1 MIKVTTTIFDT
12 STTIDFNKFQYA
24 LKAKSPK
31 GFLDWSYK
39 PFFNMRLNEGEN
51 RGSLTELDTEK
62 LNFSLTAP
70 VEMTPQQSYD
80 GSINLIINDKRNP
93 PRLINSRFTVREKN
107 TYERVDRL
115 GENDTNIYD
124 VNKFQLQTSLQKL
137 YSLIPVVQF
146 NGETPS
152 GNLRVGNYI
161 FYFAYCDA
169 DENETDIVAESG
181 IVSIFKGQ
189 NKSPNSIDGG
199 FRDENSYKS
208 ISFTLKNIDSEYSY
222 IKVYYVRYSA
232 DMNQH
237 RVLNSYKIQQKYQVK
252 DNKCNILITGLEYA
266 QEISEDDINIQYSNI
281 STAGAQAVV
290 QNRLFLGNIEQVD
303 PLYRD
308 LQDVSLRILPSYSKV
323 ESDKLIGDVD
333 YRYCDYSILQEN
345 YEYYNSNNIYNY
357 VGYHPGEIYRIGIV
371 YMMNDNSLSPVYN
384 IRGRNGIP
392 MYSQEGDFYQN
403 IPLYQDKS
411 TTDGENVRRYID
423 CIDETSY
430 EFIDRS
436 NNENSKG
443 VIRII
448 DNDCLEVYSLKLQ
461 ISDEVLEYLKGKV
474 KGFFFVRQKRIPTIL
489 GQALLLPI
497 EKNSS
502 LPLIPYNE
510 KTDIIEGLMDKD
522 RLLTQEYKQRIL
534 EVASGRNSN
543 QGCLIFP
550 EFELDQPYYNTL
562 FTGGEFLVKE
572 AYYNNS
578 SNKVSRDDLNERH
591 YYVSRNSSI
600 SPTSYRKSRLIQV
613 ADNLKLCGI
622 DDYKFSARAGEAE
635 EGFRYEKTNA
645 DTESKDSY
653 NYVRGSFGPYVG
665 MVSKSKLEFGKIVDV
680 FIPGYSESAYNNYF
694 KIRYQDVSPYYAIS
708 DRQNFTTK
716 QSFEQDIYRGDSY
729 ICNFTHRLNR
739 NFQDPTAPLNDK
751 IVDKKT
757 WKDNFDVSD
766 GVVKKENFD
775 KINLGDLNAIKLGSW
790 ITFKVRCSKNLSI
803 RSNDSSIV
811 DEVALFGHSRS
822 FYPLSPMSPDGT
834 FKIPESNVYN
844 DAFANTL
851 GVKQYIL
858 LPDVPYLKDKF
869 QTRIF
874 YSDIYVND
882 AYINGYRRFLSNAY
896 RDYESQYG
904 GIVKLLPFNRD
915 LICVFE
921 HGIVKLA
928 INQQTPISQNPE
940 EPVFVGSDNVLP
952 ENMVVISD
960 TIGSQWKDSVI
971 KTDTCIYGVDTHAK
985 KIWRFSQNG
994 LESLSDFKFQ
1004 QFLNNNITLLENE
1017 TTPYIGIRNIKTHYN
1032 RAKGDIMFTY
1042 YDDLNGFEEK
1052 VWNLCYNE
1060 KIQRWSTFYSWVPAF
1075 SVNLYNNYFS
1085 FDRNTS
1091 KYMAKLGI
1099 SWSKSN
1105 DSTGIVLDK
1114 DEEAPLLDKGSL
1126 TLGLK
1131 DVEYPQVKG
1140 ITVDKKYDPVRDIY
1154 GFYKYYHIEKQ
1165 GDDSVLVIDDAE
1177 SIISIMEKYKMPVA
1191 LFNITCQIIL
1201 NKDVT
1206 SSTLDDLVTSYNG
1219 YKNYNADLFS
1229 QTVALTTEQ
1238 IYNAR
1243 KQEELQGLN
1252 LSSWFWSHGKTGLFD
1267 IKDKILPTKWYEWQ
1281 HPFEFEFVVN
1291 ANVDQHKIFDSLEI
1305 ISNNAEPESFHYEI
1319 TGDCYEFAEDK
1330 KNMYIRQEATKE
1342 LYQYNGTDITFDENY
1357 KKMESNH
1364 RNIIV
1369 KEWENIDGPW
1379 EKLKNSYD
1387 RSTILPLYY
1396 SRQDKIN
1403 TIEDY
1408 YHRKGGKDTTRFAAM
1423 SGSEILKNSRG
1434 DTYSIWSHA
1443 QAVDIKDKGGRLR
1456 GNMQYKENKWY
1467 AQINPINIRQCN
1479 ESDWGNDTGPL
1490 TWLKGTSDTIPVEVS
1505 QSPLPDEML
1514 EKGSFNIP
1522 EDVPSSFY
1530 EGNDKKTTAKR
1541 GIVMWDPQ
1549 HVVQSEAKIKDKWIK
1564 IRIRYSGEKL
1574 AVIHSVQTLFSISK
1588 S

>member
-1 MIKVTTTIFDT
+1 MIQVETKEFATDKLV
-12 STTIDFNKFQYA
+12 DFKKFQYA

-39 PFFNMRLNEGEN
+39 PFFNMRLTEGSD
-51 RGSLTELDTEK
+51 RGSLTELDTDK
-62 LNFSLTAP
+62 LNFSLTSP
-70 VEMTPQQSYD
+70 VDMIPQQSYD
-80 GSINLIINDKRNP
+80 GSVNLIINDKRNP

-124 VNKFQLQTSLQKL
+124 VDKFQLQTSLQKL
-137 YSLIPVVQF
+137 YSLIPVVKF

-152 GNLRVGNYI
+152 GDLKVGNYI
-161 FYFAYCDA
+161 FYFTYCDA

-181 IVSIFKGQ
+181 VVSIFKGQ
-189 NKSPNSIDGG
+189 NGSPNSIDGG

-208 ISFTLKNIDSEYSY
+208 VSFTLKNIDSEYSY

-237 RVLNSYKIQQKYQVK
+237 RVLNAYKIQQKYQVR

-281 STAGAQAVV
+281 STAGSQAVV

-308 LQDVSLRILPSYSKV
+308 LQDVSLRILPCYQKTTRS
-323 ESDKLIGDVD
+323 ELIGDVN

-357 VGYHPGEIYRIGIV
+357 VGYYPGEIYRIGIV
-371 YMMNDNSLSPVYN
+371 YIMNDNSLSPVYN
-384 IRGRNGIP
+384 IRGRNEIP
-392 MYSQEGDFYQN
+392 EYSDTEDYYQD
-403 IPLYQDKS
+403 IPLFQDNS
-411 TTDGENVRRYID
+411 TSDEELRRYID

-430 EFIDRS
+430 EFIDRP

-443 VIRII
+443 VIRIV
-448 DNDCLEVYSLKLQ
+448 DDDSLDVYSLKFK
-461 ISDEVLEYLKGKV
+461 ISDEVLQYLKGKV
-474 KGFFFVRQKRIPTIL
+474 KGFFFVRQKRIPTVL

-502 LPLIPYNE
+502 LPLLPYGE
-510 KTDIIEGLMDKD
+510 GTDIIEGIMGED
-522 RLLTQEYKQRIL
+522 RILTQEYKYRIL
-534 EVASGRNSN
+534 TVMSNRNDN

-562 FTGGEFLVKE
+562 FTGGEFLVKT
-572 AYYNNS
+572 APYNNNT
-578 SNKVSRDDLNERH
+578 NKVTRDSLNERH
-591 YYVSRNSSI
+591 YYINRDTVTPSI
-600 SPTSYRKSRLIQV
+600 SYKKSQLIQV
-613 ADNLKLCGI
+613 ADNLKLCAI

-645 DTESKDSY
+645 DTESEEAY

-665 MVSKSKLEFGKIVDV
+665 IVSKSKLEFGKIVDV

-708 DRQNFTTK
+708 DRQNFDTIA
-716 QSFEQDIYRGDSY
+716 SFEKNVYRGDSY

-751 IVDKKT
+751 IVDKNT
-757 WKDNFDVSD
+757 WVENFEVSD

-790 ITFKVRCSKNLSI
+790 ITFKVRCSKNISI
-803 RSNDSSIV
+803 RSNDASIT
-811 DEVALFGHSRS
+811 DEMALFGHPRS
-822 FYPLSPMSPDGT
+822 FFPLSPMSAEGT

-844 DAFANTL
+844 DAFASTL

-882 AYINGYRRFLSNAY
+882 AYINGYRRFLGNAY

-915 LICVFE
+915 LVCVFE

-940 EPVFVGSDNVLP
+940 EPVFVNSNNVLP
-952 ENMVVISD
+952 ENMIVISD
-960 TIGSQWKDSVI
+960 TIGSQWKDSII
-971 KTDTCIYGVDTHAK
+971 KTDAYIYGVDTHAK

-994 LESLSDFKFQ
+994 LESLSDFAFQ
-1004 QFLNNNITLLENE
+1004 QFLNNNITLSENE

-1032 RAKGDIMFTY
+1032 RAKGDVMFTY

-1052 VWNLCYNE
+1052 AWNLCYNE
-1060 KIQRWSTFYSWVPAF
+1060 KLGKWITFYSWIPAF
-1075 SVNLYNNYFS
+1075 SVNLYNNYFT

-1091 KYMAKLGI
+1091 KYIAKLGV
-1099 SWSKSN
+1099 SWQNSN
-1105 DSTGIVLDK
+1105 DSTGIVLAQKQPDP
-1114 DEEAPLLDKGSL
+1114 ETLIPLIEAPFINEGTFQLL
-1126 TLGLK
+1126 LK
-1131 DVEYPQVKG
+1131 DVQLPDASG
-1140 ITVDKKYDPVRDIY
+1140 ITIKYKYTPNRDIY
-1154 GFYKYYHIEKQ
+1154 GFYKDDNDCCYKIEE
-1165 GDDSVLVIDDAE
+1165 DSL
-1177 SIISIMEKYKMPVA
+1177 IITNATKMEQIMERYKMPVA
-1191 LFNITCQIIL
+1191 LLNVSCQVIL
-1201 NKDVT
+1201 EYDANYGTLKD
-1206 SSTLDDLVTSYNG
+1206 LATSYDG
-1219 YKNYNADLFS
+1219 YKNYNADLFN
-1229 QTVALTTEQ
+1229 QTIALTTQQ
-1238 IYNAR
+1238 IYEAR
-1243 KQEELQGLN
+1243 TAEELEGLN

-1267 IKDKILPTKWYEWQ
+1267 VKDTILPSKWYGQ
-1281 HPFEFEFVVN
+1281 NHPFEFEFVVN

-1305 ISNNAEPESFHYEI
+1305 ISNNAAPESFHYEI
-1319 TGDCYEFAEDK
+1319 VGDCFEFAKDK

-1342 LYQYNGTDITFDENY
+1342 LYQYNGTDITFDRDY
-1357 KKMESNH
+1357 T
-1364 RNIIV
+1364 
-1369 KEWENIDGPW
+1369 
-1379 EKLKNSYD
+1379 KLKSFHRKIND
-1387 RSTILPLYY
+1387 KMFEKSTLLPLYY
-1396 SRQDKIN
+1396 SRQDRIN
-1403 TIEDY
+1403 TVEDY
-1408 YHRKGGKDTTRFAAM
+1408 YHGKEGFPTKDFSNLAGG
-1423 SGSEILKNSRG
+1423 EILKNSRNNE
-1434 DTYSIWSHA
+1434 YSIWNHA
-1443 QAVDIKDKGGRLR
+1443 KAVDLQDKGRLR
-1456 GNMQYKENKWY
+1456 GNMHYREDKWY
-1467 AQINPINIRQCN
+1467 VQINPLNIRQNN
-1479 ESDWGNDTGPL
+1479 EPEWGFGEWVN
-1490 TWLKGTSDTIPVEVS
+1490 GTSDVIPVEVS
-1505 QSPLPDEML
+1505 QAPLPDEIL
-1514 EKGSFNIP
+1514 QKETFNIP
-1522 EDVPSSFY
+1522 NDIPPSFKY
-1530 EGNDKKTTAKR
+1530 NDQTGTAER
-1541 GIVMWDPQ
+1541 GITIWNPNSVS
-1549 HVVQSEAKIKDKWIK
+1549 QSEVKMKDKWIK
-1564 IRIRYSGEKL
+1564 IRVRYFWDETKGEEGKL
-1574 AVIHSVQTLFSISK
+1574 AIIHSIQTLFSISK

>member
-1 MIKVTTTIFDT
+1 MIKVTTTKFNT
-12 STTIDFNKFQYA
+12 ETTIDFKKFQYA

-70 VEMTPQQSYD
+70 VDMIPQQSYD
-80 GSINLIINDKRNP
+80 GSVNLIINDKRNP

-124 VNKFQLQTSLQKL
+124 VDKFQLQTSLQKL

-146 NGETPS
+146 NGETTS
-152 GNLRVGNYI
+152 GNLKVGNYI

-181 IVSIFKGQ
+181 VVSIFKGQ

-208 ISFTLKNIDSEYSY
+208 VSFTLKNIDYEYSY

-237 RVLNSYKIQQKYQVK
+237 RVLNAYKIQQKYQVK
-252 DNKCNILITGLEYA
+252 DNKCNLLITGLEYA

-281 STAGAQAVV
+281 STAGSQAVV
-290 QNRLFLGNIEQVD
+290 QNRLFLGNIEQID
-303 PLYRD
+303 PLYKD
-308 LQDVSLRILPSYSKV
+308 LQDVSLRILPSFQKIKRN
-323 ESDKLIGDVD
+323 ELIGDID
-333 YRYCDYSILQEN
+333 YRYCDYSVLQEN

-357 VGYHPGEIYRIGIV
+357 VGYHPGEIYRVGIV

-392 MYSQEGDFYQN
+392 EYSDEGDFYQN
-403 IPLYQDKS
+403 ISLYQNEN
-411 TTDGENVRRYID
+411 TTDEDKVRKYID

-430 EFIDRS
+430 EFIGRPG
-436 NNENSKG
+436 NENSKG
-443 VIRII
+443 VIRIVDDDSLDI
-448 DNDCLEVYSLKLQ
+448 YSLRFK
-461 ISDEVLEYLKGKV
+461 ISDEVLQYLKDKV

-497 EKNSS
+497 EENSS
-502 LPLIPYNE
+502 LPLIPYGD
-510 KTDIIEGLMDKD
+510 KTDLIEGLMDKD
-522 RLLTQEYKQRIL
+522 KLLTHEYKQRIL
-534 EVASGRNSN
+534 EIPSGRNNN

-572 AYYNNS
+572 AYYNNGT
-578 SNKVSRDDLNERH
+578 NKVIRDDLNERH
-591 YYVSRNSSI
+591 YYVNRNSTI
-600 SPTSYRKSRLIQV
+600 SPISYQKSRLIQV

-645 DTESKDSY
+645 DTESEDAY
-653 NYVRGSFGPYVG
+653 NYIRGSFGPYVG
-665 MVSKSKLEFGKIVDV
+665 IVSKNKLEFGKVVEV
-680 FIPGYSESAYNNYF
+680 FIPGYSEAAYNNYF
-694 KIRYQDVSPYYAIS
+694 KIRYQDVAPYYAIS
-708 DRQNFTTK
+708 DRQNFDTIQT
-716 QSFEQDIYRGDSY
+716 FERNIYRGDSY

-751 IVDKKT
+751 IVDKNT
-757 WKDNFDVSD
+757 WKDNFEVSD
-766 GVVKKENFD
+766 GVVKKENFE

-803 RSNDSSIV
+803 RSNDSSIT
-811 DEVALFGHSRS
+811 DEVALFGHPRS
-822 FYPLSPMSPDGT
+822 FYPLSPMSAEGT
-834 FKIPESNVYN
+834 FKIPESNAYN
-844 DAFANTL
+844 DAFASTL
-851 GVKQYIL
+851 GVKQYIS

-882 AYINGYRRFLSNAY
+882 AYVNGYRRFLSNAY

-915 LICVFE
+915 LVCIFE

-928 INQQTPISQNPE
+928 INQQIPISQNPE
-940 EPVFVGSDNVLP
+940 EPVFVNSHNVLP
-952 ENMVVISD
+952 ENMIVISD
-960 TIGSQWKDSVI
+960 TIGSQWKDSII

-985 KIWRFSQNG
+985 KIWRYSQNG

-1017 TTPYIGIRNIKTHYN
+1017 TIPYIGIRNIKTHYN
-1032 RAKGDIMFTY
+1032 RAKGDVMFTY

-1060 KIQRWSTFYSWVPAF
+1060 KIERWTTFYSWIPSF
-1075 SVNLYNNYFS
+1075 SVNLYNNYFT
-1085 FDRNTS
+1085 FDRDTS
-1091 KYMAKLGI
+1091 KYVAKLGV
-1099 SWSKSN
+1099 SWNKSN
-1105 DSTGIVLDK
+1105 DSTGIVLDS
-1114 DEEAPLLDKGSL
+1114 DTQEVPLLDNGTFNL
-1126 TLGLK
+1126 RLK
-1131 DVEYPQVKG
+1131 DVQEPNVKG
-1140 ITVDKKYDPVRDIY
+1140 IDISYKYSSHRDIY
-1154 GFYKYYHIEKQ
+1154 GFYRSDTDKTKNCY
-1165 GDDSVLVIDDAE
+1165 D
-1177 SIISIMEKYKMPVA
+1177 IIGKSLIITKPDRMLEIMEKYKMPVA
-1191 LFNITCQIIL
+1191 LLNISCQVVL
-1201 NKDVT
+1201 KYDAT
-1206 SSTLDDLVTSYNG
+1206 KSTLDNLAVSYNG
-1219 YKNYNADLFS
+1219 YQNYNSDLFS
-1229 QTVALTTEQ
+1229 QTVALTSEQ

-1243 KQEELQGLN
+1243 SQEELQGLN

-1267 IKDKILPTKWYEWQ
+1267 IKDEILPTKWYEHQ
-1281 HPFEFEFVVN
+1281 HPFELEFIVN

-1305 ISNNAEPESFHYEI
+1305 ISNSAEPESFHYEI
-1319 TGDCYEFAEDK
+1319 VGDCFDFAKDK

-1342 LYQYNGTDITFDENY
+1342 LYQYNGTDITFDEGY
-1357 KKMESNH
+1357 SKLQSKH
-1364 RNIIV
+1364 RQMDTGV
-1369 KEWENIDGPW
+1369 F
-1379 EKLKNSYD
+1379 EK
-1387 RSTILPLYY
+1387 STLLPLYY
-1396 SRQDKIN
+1396 SRQDRIN
-1403 TIEDY
+1403 TVEDY
-1408 YHRKGGKDTTRFAAM
+1408 YHEKDGLPTKDFQNLAGG
-1423 SGSEILKNSRG
+1423 EILKNSRNNE
-1434 DTYSIWSHA
+1434 YSIWNHA
-1443 QAVDIKDKGGRLR
+1443 KAVNIQDVGRLR
-1456 GNMQYKENKWY
+1456 GNMHYKEDKWY
-1467 AQINPINIRQCN
+1467 AQINPLNIRQSN
-1479 ESDWGNDTGPL
+1479 EPGWEHG
-1490 TWLKGTSDTIPVEVS
+1490 TWLNGTADVIPVEVS
-1505 QSPLPDEML
+1505 QAPLPNEIL
-1514 EKGSFNIP
+1514 EKKTFNIP
-1522 EDVPSSFY
+1522 DDVPPSFKY
-1530 EGNDKKTTAKR
+1530 NKDTGTADR
-1541 GIVMWDPQ
+1541 GITIWDPTSII
-1549 HVVQSEAKIKDKWIK
+1549 QSETKMKDKWIK
-1564 IRIRYSGEKL
+1564 IRIRYSGTKL
-1574 AVIHSVQTLFSISK
+1574 AIIHSVQTLFSISK

>member
-1 MIKVTTTIFDT
+1 MIKATTTKFNAE
-12 STTIDFNKFQYA
+12 TTIDFNKFQYA

-62 LNFSLTAP
+62 LNFSLTSP
-70 VEMTPQQSYD
+70 VDMIPQQSYD
-80 GSINLIINDKRNP
+80 GSVNLIINDKRNP

-146 NGETPS
+146 NGETTS

-181 IVSIFKGQ
+181 VVSIFKGQ

-237 RVLNSYKIQQKYQVK
+237 RILNAYKIQQKYQVK

-281 STAGAQAVV
+281 STAGSQAVV

-308 LQDVSLRILPSYSKV
+308 LQDVSLRILPSYQKIKGN
-323 ESDKLIGDVD
+323 ELIGDVD
-333 YRYCDYSILQEN
+333 YRYCDYSVLQEN

-357 VGYHPGEIYRIGIV
+357 VGYHPGEIYRVGIV

-392 MYSQEGDFYQN
+392 EHSDTKEYYQN
-403 IPLYQDKS
+403 IPLFQDKS

-443 VIRII
+443 VIRIV
-448 DNDCLEVYSLKLQ
+448 DNDSLDIYSLKFK
-461 ISDEVLEYLKGKV
+461 ISDEVLQYLKGKV

-502 LPLIPYNE
+502 LPLLPYGE

-534 EVASGRNSN
+534 EVTSGRNNN

-562 FTGGEFLVKE
+562 FTGGEFLVRE
-572 AYYNNS
+572 AYYNNAT
-578 SNKVSRDDLNERH
+578 NKIKRDDLNERH
-591 YYVSRNSSI
+591 YYINRDHPSSLI
-600 SPTSYRKSRLIQV
+600 AYQKSRLIQV

-645 DTESKDSY
+645 DTESKDAY
-653 NYVRGSFGPYVG
+653 NYIRGSFGPYVG
-665 MVSKSKLEFGKIVDV
+665 IVSRSKLEFGKIVDI
-680 FIPGYSESAYNNYF
+680 FIPGYSEASYNNYF

-708 DRQNFTTK
+708 DRQNFDTI
-716 QSFEQDIYRGDSY
+716 QSFEQNVYRGDSY

-751 IVDKKT
+751 IVDKNT
-757 WKDNFDVSD
+757 WKDNFDVND

-803 RSNDSSIV
+803 RSNDSSIT
-811 DEVALFGHSRS
+811 DEVALFGHPRS
-822 FYPLSPMSPDGT
+822 FFPLSPMSAEGT

-844 DAFANTL
+844 DAFASTL

-882 AYINGYRRFLSNAY
+882 AYINGYRRFLGNAY

-915 LICVFE
+915 LVCVFE

-940 EPVFVGSDNVLP
+940 EPVFVNSNNVLP
-952 ENMVVISD
+952 ENMIVISD
-960 TIGSQWKDSVI
+960 TIGSQWKDSII

-1017 TTPYIGIRNIKTHYN
+1017 TTPYVGIRNIKTHYN
-1032 RAKGDIMFTY
+1032 RAKGDVMFTY
-1042 YDDLNGFEEK
+1042 YDDLNGFQEK
-1052 VWNLCYNE
+1052 AWNLCYNE
-1060 KIQRWSTFYSWVPAF
+1060 KLQRWVTFYSWIPSF
-1075 SVNLYNNYFS
+1075 SVNLYNNYFT
-1085 FDRNTS
+1085 FDRDTS
-1091 KYMAKLGI
+1091 KYIAKLGV
-1099 SWSKSN
+1099 SWDKSN
-1105 DSTGIVLDK
+1105 NSTGIVLAS
-1114 DEEAPLLDKGSL
+1114 ETQEAPLLDKGNFKLS
-1126 TLGLK
+1126 LK
-1131 DVEYPQVKG
+1131 DVQLPDVKG
-1140 ITVDKKYDPVRDIY
+1140 IEIDYKYTPHRDIY
-1154 GFYKYYHIEKQ
+1154 GFYRGEKDKCYDIN
-1165 GDDSVLVIDDAE
+1165 GKSLVITNPDKMLQ
-1177 SIISIMEKYKMPVA
+1177 IMEKYKMPVA
-1191 LFNITCQIIL
+1191 LLNVSCQVIL
-1201 NKDVT
+1201 KYDT
-1206 SSTLDDLVTSYNG
+1206 TKSTLDNLATSYNG
-1219 YKNYNADLFS
+1219 YQDYNADLFS
-1229 QTVALTTEQ
+1229 QTIALTTEQ

-1267 IKDKILPTKWYEWQ
+1267 IKDKILPSKWYEHN
-1281 HPFEFEFVVN
+1281 HPFEFEFIVN
-1291 ANVDQHKIFDSLEI
+1291 ANVDQHKIFDNLEI
-1305 ISNNAEPESFHYEI
+1305 IGNNAAPESFHYEI
-1319 TGDCYEFAEDK
+1319 VGDCFSFAKDK

-1342 LYQYNGTDITFDENY
+1342 LYQYNGTDIIFDEGY
-1357 KKMESNH
+1357 RKLESKH
-1364 RNIIV
+1364 REMDNGLF
-1369 KEWENIDGPW
+1369 E
-1379 EKLKNSYD
+1379 
-1387 RSTILPLYY
+1387 RSALLPLYY
-1396 SRQDKIN
+1396 SRQDRIN
-1403 TIEDY
+1403 TVEDY
-1408 YHRKGGKDTTRFAAM
+1408 YHGKDGLPTRDFSNLA
-1423 SGSEILKNSRG
+1423 GGEILKNNRSNE
-1434 DTYSIWSHA
+1434 YSIWNHA
-1443 QAVDIKDKGGRLR
+1443 KAVSIQDGGRLR
-1456 GNMQYKENKWY
+1456 GNMHYKEDKWY
-1467 AQINPINIRQCN
+1467 AQINPLNICENN
-1479 ESDWGNDTGPL
+1479 EPGWEKVNWGDG
-1490 TWLKGTSDTIPVEVS
+1490 SSEAVPVELS
-1505 QSPLPDEML
+1505 QAPLPDEIL
-1514 EKGSFNIP
+1514 QVGAFDIP
-1522 EDVPSSFY
+1522 PNF
-1530 EGNDKKTTAKR
+1530 GR
-1541 GIVMWDPQ
+1541 GIVMWNPNN
-1549 HVVQSEAKIKDKWIK
+1549 VFRSETKMKDKWIK
-1564 IRIRYSGEKL
+1564 IRVRYFWDETKGEESKL
-1574 AVIHSVQTLFSISK
+1574 AIIHSVQTLFSISK

>member
-1 MIKVTTTIFDT
+1 MIKATTTKFNAGAT
-12 STTIDFNKFQYA
+12 VEFNKFQYA

-51 RGSLTELDTEK
+51 RGSLTELDTDK
-62 LNFSLTAP
+62 LNFSLTSP
-70 VEMTPQQSYD
+70 VDMIPQQSYD
-80 GSINLIINDKRNP
+80 GSVNLIINDKRNP

-146 NGETPS
+146 NGETTS

-181 IVSIFKGQ
+181 VVSIFKGQ

-237 RVLNSYKIQQKYQVK
+237 RILNAYKIQQKYQVK

-281 STAGAQAVV
+281 STAGSQAVV

-308 LQDVSLRILPSYSKV
+308 LQDVSLRILPSYQKIRGN
-323 ESDKLIGDVD
+323 ELIGDVD
-333 YRYCDYSILQEN
+333 YRYCDYSVLQEN

-357 VGYHPGEIYRIGIV
+357 VGYHPGEIYRVGIV

-392 MYSQEGDFYQN
+392 EYSDTKEYYQN
-403 IPLYQDKS
+403 IPLFQDKS
-411 TTDGENVRRYID
+411 TTDGEDVRRYID

-443 VIRII
+443 VIRIV
-448 DNDCLEVYSLKLQ
+448 DNDCLDVYSLKFK
-461 ISDEVLEYLKGKV
+461 ISDEVLQYLKGKV

-502 LPLIPYNE
+502 LPLLPYGD
-510 KTDIIEGLMDKD
+510 KSDIIEGLMDKD

-534 EVASGRNSN
+534 EVASGRNNN

-562 FTGGEFLVKE
+562 FTGGEFLVRE
-572 AYYNNS
+572 AYYNNAT
-578 SNKVSRDDLNERH
+578 NKIKRDDLNERH
-591 YYVSRNSSI
+591 YYVNRDHPSSLI
-600 SPTSYRKSRLIQV
+600 AYQKSRLIQV

-645 DTESKDSY
+645 DTESKDAY
-653 NYVRGSFGPYVG
+653 NYIRGSFGPYVG
-665 MVSKSKLEFGKIVDV
+665 IVSRSKLEFGKVVDV
-680 FIPGYSESAYNNYF
+680 FIPGYSEAAYNNYF

-708 DRQNFTTK
+708 DRQNFDTI
-716 QSFEQDIYRGDSY
+716 QSFEQNVYRGDSY

-751 IVDKKT
+751 IVDKNT

-803 RSNDSSIV
+803 RSNDSSIT
-811 DEVALFGHSRS
+811 DEVALFGHPRS
-822 FYPLSPMSPDGT
+822 FFPLSPMSAEGT

-844 DAFANTL
+844 DAFASTL

-915 LICVFE
+915 LVCVFE

-940 EPVFVGSDNVLP
+940 EPVFVNSHNVLP
-952 ENMVVISD
+952 ENMIVISD
-960 TIGSQWKDSVI
+960 TIGSQWKDSII

-1017 TTPYIGIRNIKTHYN
+1017 TTPYVGIRNIKTHYN
-1032 RAKGDIMFTY
+1032 RAKGDVMFTY
-1042 YDDLNGFEEK
+1042 YDDLNGFQEK
-1052 VWNLCYNE
+1052 AWNLCYNE
-1060 KIQRWSTFYSWVPAF
+1060 KLQRWVTFYSWIPSF
-1075 SVNLYNNYFS
+1075 SVNLYNNYFT
-1085 FDRNTS
+1085 FDRDTS
-1091 KYMAKLGI
+1091 KYVAKLGV
-1099 SWSKSN
+1099 SWDKSN
-1105 DSTGIVLDK
+1105 DSTGIVLTS
-1114 DEEAPLLDKGSL
+1114 ETQEAPLLDKGNFKL
-1126 TLGLK
+1126 RLK
-1131 DVEYPQVKG
+1131 DVQLPDVKG
-1140 ITVDKKYDPVRDIY
+1140 IEINYKYTPHRDIY
-1154 GFYKYYHIEKQ
+1154 GFYRGEKDKCYDIN
-1165 GDDSVLVIDDAE
+1165 GESLVITNPNKMLQ
-1177 SIISIMEKYKMPVA
+1177 IMEKYKMPVA
-1191 LFNITCQIIL
+1191 LLNVSCQVIL
-1201 NKDVT
+1201 KYDT
-1206 SSTLDDLVTSYNG
+1206 TKSTLDNLATSYNG
-1219 YKNYNADLFS
+1219 YQDYNADLFN
-1229 QTVALTTEQ
+1229 QTIALTTEQ

-1252 LSSWFWSHGKTGLFD
+1252 LSSWFWSHGKTGIFD
-1267 IKDKILPTKWYEWQ
+1267 IKDKILPSKWYEHN
-1281 HPFEFEFVVN
+1281 HPFEFEFIVN
-1291 ANVDQHKIFDSLEI
+1291 ANVDQHKIFDNLEI
-1305 ISNNAEPESFHYEI
+1305 IGNNAAPESFHYEI
-1319 TGDCYEFAEDK
+1319 VGDCFTFAKDK

-1342 LYQYNGTDITFDENY
+1342 LYQYNGTDITFDEGY
-1357 KKMESNH
+1357 RKLESKH
-1364 RNIIV
+1364 REMDNGMF
-1369 KEWENIDGPW
+1369 E
-1379 EKLKNSYD
+1379 
-1387 RSTILPLYY
+1387 RSTLLPLYY
-1396 SRQDKIN
+1396 SRQDRIN
-1403 TIEDY
+1403 TVEDY
-1408 YHRKGGKDTTRFAAM
+1408 YHGKDGLPTRDFSNLA
-1423 SGSEILKNSRG
+1423 GGEILKNSRSNE
-1434 DTYSIWSHA
+1434 YSIWNHA
-1443 QAVDIKDKGGRLR
+1443 KAVSIQDGGRLR
-1456 GNMQYKENKWY
+1456 GNMHYKEDKWY
-1467 AQINPINIRQCN
+1467 AQINPLNICENN
-1479 ESDWGNDTGPL
+1479 EPGWEKVNWGDG
-1490 TWLKGTSDTIPVEVS
+1490 SSEAVPVELS
-1505 QSPLPDEML
+1505 QAPLPDEIL
-1514 EKGSFNIP
+1514 QAGAFDIPPSF
-1522 EDVPSSFY
+1522 
-1530 EGNDKKTTAKR
+1530 GR
-1541 GIVMWDPQ
+1541 GIVMWNPNNVF
-1549 HVVQSEAKIKDKWIK
+1549 HSETKMKDKWIK
-1564 IRIRYSGEKL
+1564 IRVRYFWDETKGEESKL
-1574 AVIHSVQTLFSISK
+1574 AIIHSVQTLFSISK

>member
-1 MIKVTTTIFDT
+1 MIKATTTIFDT
-12 STTIDFNKFQYA
+12 GTTIDFNKFQYA

-39 PFFNMRLNEGEN
+39 PFFNMRLNKGET
-51 RGSLTELDTEK
+51 RGSLAELDTEK

-70 VEMTPQQSYD
+70 VDMIPQQSYD
-80 GSINLIINDKRNP
+80 GSVNLIINDKRNP

-124 VNKFQLQTSLQKL
+124 VDKFQLQTSLQKL

-181 IVSIFKGQ
+181 VVSIFKGQ

-208 ISFTLKNIDSEYSY
+208 VSFTLKNIDSEYSY

-237 RVLNSYKIQQKYQVK
+237 RILNAYKIQQKYQVK
-252 DNKCNILITGLEYA
+252 DNKCNMLITGLEYA
-266 QEISEDDINIQYSNI
+266 EEISEDDINIQYSNI
-281 STAGAQAVV
+281 STAGSQAVV

-308 LQDVSLRILPSYSKV
+308 LQDVSLRILPSYQKIKGS
-323 ESDKLIGDVD
+323 ELIGDVD
-333 YRYCDYSILQEN
+333 YRYCDYSVLQEN

-357 VGYHPGEIYRIGIV
+357 VGYHPGEIYRVGIV

-384 IRGRNGIP
+384 IRGRNKIP
-392 MYSQEGDFYQN
+392 EYSEGALDNKYYQH
-403 IPLYQDKS
+403 IPLYQDKKNS
-411 TTDGENVRRYID
+411 DDEDVRRYID

-430 EFIDRS
+430 EFIDRPD
-436 NNENSKG
+436 NENSKG
-443 VIRII
+443 VIRIE
-448 DNDCLEVYSLKLQ
+448 DNDQLEVYSLRFK
-461 ISDEVLEYLKGKV
+461 ISSEVLQYLKGKV

-502 LPLIPYNE
+502 LPLLPYE
-510 KTDIIEGLMDKD
+510 KDHDIIEGLMDEDKM
-522 RLLTQEYKQRIL
+522 LTQEYKQRIL
-534 EVASGRNSN
+534 KVTSERNSN

-562 FTGGEFLVKE
+562 FTGGEFLVRE
-572 AYYNNS
+572 AYYNNPT
-578 SNKVSRDDLNERH
+578 NKIQRDDLNERH
-591 YYVSRNSSI
+591 YYVNRNSAS
-600 SPTSYRKSRLIQV
+600 SLVKYNKSRLIQV

-645 DTESKDSY
+645 DIESKDAY
-653 NYVRGSFGPYVG
+653 NYIRGSFGPYVG
-665 MVSKSKLEFGKIVDV
+665 IVSRSKLEFGKIVDV
-680 FIPGYSESAYNNYF
+680 FIPGYSEAAYNNYF
-694 KIRYQDVSPYYAIS
+694 KIRYQDVSSYYAIS
-708 DRQNFTTK
+708 DRQNLNTI
-716 QSFEQDIYRGDSY
+716 QSFEQNIYRGDSY

-739 NFQDPTAPLNDK
+739 NFQDPSAPLNDK
-751 IVDKKT
+751 IVDKNT

-766 GVVKKENFD
+766 GVVKKENFE

-790 ITFKVRCSKNLSI
+790 ITFKVRCSRNLSI

-811 DEVALFGHSRS
+811 DEMALFGHPRS
-822 FYPLSPMSPDGT
+822 FYPLSPMSADGT

-844 DAFANTL
+844 DAFASTL

-874 YSDIYVND
+874 YSDIYIND
-882 AYINGYRRFLSNAY
+882 SYINGYRRFLGNAY

-940 EPVFVGSDNVLP
+940 EPVFVGAHNVLP
-952 ENMVVISD
+952 ENMIVISD
-960 TIGSQWKDSVI
+960 TIGSQWKDSI
-971 KTDTCIYGVDTHAK
+971 LKTDTCIYGVDTHAK
-985 KIWRFSQNG
+985 KIWRLTQDG

-1017 TTPYIGIRNIKTHYN
+1017 TTPYIGVRNIKTHYN
-1032 RAKGDIMFTY
+1032 RAKGDVMFTY
-1042 YDDLNGFEEK
+1042 YDDLNGFSERA
-1052 VWNLCYNE
+1052 WNLCYNE
-1060 KIQRWSTFYSWVPAF
+1060 KIQRWVTFYSWIPAF

-1091 KYMAKLGI
+1091 KYIAKLGL
-1099 SWSKSN
+1099 SWEKSN
-1105 DSTGIVLDK
+1105 DSTGIVLDS
-1114 DEEAPLLDKGSL
+1114 DSQEAPLLDKRNFELS
-1126 TLGLK
+1126 LK
-1131 DVEYPQVKG
+1131 DIEEPKVNGVE
-1140 ITVDKKYDPVRDIY
+1140 IDYDYTPHRDIY
-1154 GFYKYYHIEKQ
+1154 GFYK
-1165 GDDSVLVIDDAE
+1165 GDKNKAENCYDISGNSLVITNPDKMLK
-1177 SIISIMEKYKMPVA
+1177 IMEKYKMPVA
-1191 LFNITCQIIL
+1191 LLNISCQVNL
-1201 NKDVT
+1201 KYDA
-1206 SSTLDDLVTSYNG
+1206 SKSTLKDLATSYEG
-1219 YKNYNADLFS
+1219 YKNYNSDLFS

-1267 IKDKILPTKWYEWQ
+1267 IKDKILPSKWYEHQ
-1281 HPFEFEFVVN
+1281 HPFEFEFIVN
-1291 ANVDQHKIFDSLEI
+1291 ANVDQHKIFDNLEI
-1305 ISNNAEPESFHYEI
+1305 ISNNCAPESFHYEI
-1319 TGDCYEFAEDK
+1319 VGDCFEFAKDK

-1342 LYQYNGTDITFDENY
+1342 LYQYNGTDITFDEDY
-1357 KKMESNH
+1357 SKLESHHRKMDNG
-1364 RNIIV
+1364 RF
-1369 KEWENIDGPW
+1369 
-1379 EKLKNSYD
+1379 EK
-1387 RSTILPLYY
+1387 STLLPLYY
-1396 SRQDKIN
+1396 SRQDRIN
-1403 TIEDY
+1403 TVEDY
-1408 YHRKGGKDTTRFAAM
+1408 YHGKDGLPTYDFSNLA
-1423 SGSEILKNSRG
+1423 GGEILKNSRSNE
-1434 DTYSIWSHA
+1434 YSIWNHA
-1443 QAVDIKDKGGRLR
+1443 KAVSVQDGGRLR
-1456 GNMQYKENKWY
+1456 GNMHYREDKWY
-1467 AQINPINIRQCN
+1467 VQINPLNIRQNN
-1479 ESDWGNDTGPL
+1479 EPDWSVADIYAGTSETVPVELSQAPL
-1490 TWLKGTSDTIPVEVS
+1490 PNEVLDKGTLDIP
-1505 QSPLPDEML
+1505 DD
-1514 EKGSFNIP
+1514 I
-1522 EDVPSSFY
+1522 PSSFKR
-1530 EGNDKKTTAKR
+1530 EDAQR
-1541 GIVMWDPQ
+1541 GIVLWDSSK
-1549 HVVQSEAKIKDKWIK
+1549 VIQSEAKMKDKWIK
-1564 IRIRYSGEKL
+1564 IRVRYFWDDTKGEESKL
-1574 AVIHSVQTLFSISK
+1574 AIIHSVQTLFSISK